1 MDGGAICEAMQT
13 KEHMTYK
20 WMAILQAGRKH
31 SFPFFNKHFMRVCGL
46 ENPLPPQKKNKQT
59 NKQTKKKQPTRRP
72 TDRPTDQPTNR
83 CEANFRVLIFWFFR
97 PLGIIFGAVILI

>member
-1 MDGGAICEAMQT
+1 
-13 KEHMTYK
+13 
-20 WMAILQAGRKH
+20 MAILQAGRKH

-46 ENPLPPQKKNKQT
+46 ENPLPPPPKENKQT
-59 NKQTKKKQPTRRP
+59 NKPKNNNQPADRP

-83 CEANFRVLIFWFFR
+83 CEANFRVLIFLFFR